1 MMGLTPTDRAIFGW
15 SGWGCSNV
23 PIAISAEIGRNL
35 CVDSDWAGDNISRKS
50 TSGGAVW
57 IGKQMIKSWSTA
69 QHAIAMSSGEA
80 NLYAMVKGT
89 DQTKGLT
96 SMIQD
101 YGIKFNGCVCSDAS
115 AAIGMLHRQ
124 GLGKTRRIQV
134 QHIWMQSEVAD
145 GRVKVEKVGTDV
157 NPARLITKS
166 LPAEK
171 MTYHMER
178 LSFCIGA
185 SRAKSASILQLVT
198 SYLETGRNLSPGS
211 I

>member
-1 MMGLTPTDRAIFGW
+1 MR
-15 SGWGCSNV
+15 V
-23 PIAISAEIGRNL
+23 
-35 CVDSDWAGDNISRKS
+35 
-50 TSGGAVW
+50 
-57 IGKQMIKSWSTA
+57 GKHMIKSWNAT
-69 QHAIAMSSGEA
+69 QQTIAMSSGEA
-80 NLYAMVKGT
+80 ELYAMVKGAA
-89 DQTKGLT
+89 QTKGLT

-101 YGIKFNGCVCSDAS
+101 YGLKFGGCVCSDVS
-115 AAIGMLHRQ
+115 AAIGIVHRQ

-134 QHIWMQSEVAD
+134 QYLRMQSEVAD

-198 SYLETGRNLSPGS
+198 SYRETGRNLSPGS